1 MLKKIIVF
9 SLIFCVFHPVY
20 SQDCFDKLSKQAVLI
35 DSLQKAVK
43 AEKNNTQQ
51 YLLIGQTNNL
61 AFRDTIKMLKDELS
75 TLKIFKA
82 EKKNIENQLNQMSET
97 VVSLKNQIAEKNQKI
112 SAERLACEQK
122 SLAEKEK
129 GKNEALA
136 EVINSYKNNKFD
148 DLILS
153 STKLSVQRDMQIV
166 DNNAEVKPILSDLEK
181 YFLAKELLSQKIV
194 ASQIND
200 AQTKLAQIQIQ
211 SPMRD
216 KLLENIKLYKDFNDE
231 LKKTLEKLV
240 DLDKRKVAAGEPEIQ
255 TLKFNEIIS
264 ELADYMYNY
273 YDFGNYPYLSNIIL
287 EIIKRKKPNADEDIT
302 DLLRQLQ

>member
-1 MLKKIIVF
+1 
-9 SLIFCVFHPVY
+9 
-20 SQDCFDKLSKQAVLI
+20 
-35 DSLQKAVK
+35 
-43 AEKNNTQQ
+43 
-51 YLLIGQTNNL
+51 
-61 AFRDTIKMLKDELS
+61 
-75 TLKIFKA
+75 
-82 EKKNIENQLNQMSET
+82 MSET